1 MNEIIVIVL
10 NTILAKAVPQSLS
23 KRVDLGLGLPKRV
36 MIVMTVL
43 LAFLRLEK
51 SVASSKNTLGSRT
64 SL

>member
-23 KRVDLGLGLPKRV
+23 KRIDLGLGLLKRV
-36 MIVMTVL
+36 TIVMTVL
-43 LAFLRLEK
+43 LVFLRLEK
-51 SVASSKNTLGSRT
+51 LVANSKNTLGSHT